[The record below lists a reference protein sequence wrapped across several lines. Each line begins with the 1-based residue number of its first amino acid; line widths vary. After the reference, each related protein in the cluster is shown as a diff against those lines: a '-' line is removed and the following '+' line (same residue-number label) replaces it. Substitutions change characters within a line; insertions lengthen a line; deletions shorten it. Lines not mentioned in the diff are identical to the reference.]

1 MLADELDYVI
11 GVDTH
16 RDAHALAVVAAAS
29 GGVVVVEPSLSAC
42 PDGYRRLLALADAHA
57 GGARAFAVEGTG
69 SYGAGLARFLAGRGE
84 RVLEVERPTRKRG
97 RRGKSDV
104 LDAVRAARG
113 LLGEDKLAQPRAGG
127 SRAALQALLRTRE
140 GALGARRAAL
150 CQLRAL
156 IVTAPVELRE
166 QLRALT
172 PARLLKRCAKLRP
185 GSSLDERG
193 TRLALRLLAQR
204 IQLLTAE
211 ERALKREI
219 SALVEQLAPQL
230 LAEPGIGPISAAQV
244 LGRLVTPRPT
254 PLRGRLRPPRR
265 CPSDPGKLRPA
276 NPTPTRPR
284 RRPPAQPSA
293 AHDHHQPPQTPPT
306 HDRLHRTPP
315 KRRQNPTR
323 RHPLPQTLPRPPSLQ
338 NTRGDTADTL
348 TLIEA
353 SLRA

>member
-185 GSSLDERG
+185 GSSPDERG

-244 LGRLVTPRPT
+244 LVAWSHP
-254 PLRGRLRPPRR
+254 GRLRSEAAFARLAGAPPIPASSGQLIRHRLDRGGDRQLNRALHTIIISRR
-265 CPSDPGKLRPA
+265 K
-276 NPTPTRPR
+276 
-284 RRPPAQPSA
+284 
-293 AHDHHQPPQTPPT
+293 HHQPTIAYIERRQSEGKTPRDAIRCLKRFLARHLFKTLEAMPQTP
-306 HDRLHRTPP
+306 
-315 KRRQNPTR
+315 
-323 RHPLPQTLPRPPSLQ
+323 
-338 NTRGDTADTL
+338 
-348 TLIEA
+348 
-353 SLRA
+353 